1 MNLYLSL
8 MPEVFTA
15 ILVQYTITESLLES
29 LLESLFES
37 LLESHVAKT
46 PNREVSGVPCK
57 AFRGW
62 NNVSL

>member
-29 LLESLFES
+29 LLESLFDS

-46 PNREVSGVPCK
+46 PNWEE
-57 AFRGW
+57 
-62 NNVSL
+62 